1 MYLDFVESYAT
12 GRWVPSSRGFTMA
25 IYASLYGVTLTRRGQ
40 RRKLRRVYVKLR
52 AQGPRWL
59 RKLAHEKGRR
69 MFAPRYGCV
78 QPRLIR
84 QVMRFSASFI
94 RSGDGETRDSQT
106 CRRVHAAMLDKRHSR
121 SWNWSTRPSED
132 SSWNIMSTQRGIC
145 KKEIGF
151 DGSYSRRKE
160 EFWSSFAQ
168 APNLPLH
175 ASSRRDIPSWLNAS

>member
-1 MYLDFVESYAT
+1 MGSIVARIHHGNLRLIIRGYANKARPEKEAET
-12 GRWVPSSRGFTMA
+12 RLRE
-25 IYASLYGVTLTRRGQ
+25 IAST
-40 RRKLRRVYVKLR
+40 
-52 AQGPRWL
+52 QGPRWL

-175 ASSRRDIPSWLNAS
+175 ASLSFYFQPTR